1 MLRQAASRL
10 LGQVGRRFTTSASRL
25 EEAAP
30 AGAKEFLEAW
40 NKTAPSTLAPPELP
54 TNFLPP
60 EPSRDAAADGE
71 KFAVNFYTPHET
83 VAEAKVSS
91 PGAQISS
98 KLGRLGRNAGALRP
112 PNTGTSGPDAPAIA
126 LLPCRLSKL
135 SSQAWRVTL
144 V

>member
-91 PGAQISS
+91 PAAQISS
-98 KLGRLGRNAGALRP
+98 KLGQAWQKCRGLASTQPRD
-112 PNTGTSGPDAPAIA
+112 SGPEAPASVA
-126 LLPCRLSKL
+126 LPCR
-135 SSQAWRVTL
+135 SSRSSSPAWRVTL